1 MGGGTIITIIWQ
13 VRKWGHRK
21 SHNKDGLLASP
32 TLEPSSKI
40 LALNHMPSFFS
51 QRLSP
56 TQSKG
61 PESKALWVMQHDLC
75 ISTKACLG
83 LCTSFFFPLRPDFQ
97 SSVCWSF
104 PSAQHIVAGVSGCR
118 LNWTTG
124 WQKGLWILSHRNK
137 VATHCDLN
145 IRISPGLGALASKPT
160 PNP

>member
-1 MGGGTIITIIWQ
+1 MHRFFTMHMLGPVLAVLHVLTHLIFIIVLEHLLCGGGTIITIIWQ
-13 VRKWGHRK
+13 VRKWGHRE

-104 PSAQHIVAGVSGCR
+104 
-118 LNWTTG
+118 
-124 WQKGLWILSHRNK
+124 
-137 VATHCDLN
+137 
-145 IRISPGLGALASKPT
+145 LAHSI
-160 PNP
+160 